1 MLKQMPPVQNTYMEN
16 HNDKILSDITNL
28 IENFEK
34 VFVTYINENYRSF
47 TERELQRLIKEELK
61 QNIQAKIKELHVAQ
75 AHQNCSKSV

>member
-1 MLKQMPPVQNTYMEN
+1 MPPVKNTYMEN

-47 TERELQRLIKEELK
+47 TERDLQRLIKEELK
-61 QNIQAKIKELHVAQ
+61 QNIQAKIKELHISQ
-75 AHQNCSKSV
+75 SH